1 MKGINSKLLREIA
14 LDLEAAKSALET
26 VKDEAE
32 SYYNDRSEKWQESD
46 VAQLMDEK
54 IGEMD
59 EGIGNLDELIEKL
72 NNIAGD

>member
-1 MKGINSKLLREIA
+1 MKGINSKLLLEIA
-14 LDLEAAKSALET
+14 RDLEASKYALET

-32 SYYNDRSEKWQESD
+32 SYYNDRSEKWQDSD

-59 EGIGNLDELIEKL
+59 EGIGDLDELIEKL